1 VAFIARPWT
10 GELAWGR
17 EKDVSMDHFLLSPKS
32 SPRFRQTFAF
42 RDDVDLQLEQKRLV
56 ESFSPLSKKGGSQ
69 VCPDTPFVSSFKPYH
84 SSTLLPK
91 RKLTN
96 LLSSSKNGCAEGE
109 LSSPAGLRALDP
121 GDLNQARLTL
131 PSLQH

>member
-1 VAFIARPWT
+1 V
-10 GELAWGR
+10 
-17 EKDVSMDHFLLSPKS
+17 
-32 SPRFRQTFAF
+32 
-42 RDDVDLQLEQKRLV
+42 RDCKLESLGMQKHPSLPV

-96 LLSSSKNGCAEGE
+96 LLSGSKNGCAEGE

-131 PSLQH
+131 PSLQR